1 MTKNTML
8 AKDKVV
14 DAVLKHED
22 WHIEKYFNDGID
34 ILKCKKNG
42 SIPVNFGSPSPFVVE
57 WDYFHNLE
65 DFRYAIYSQLFV
77 VEGHIVRKN
86 PWYHM
91 SDEEILLKC
100 DLENCI

>member
-1 MTKNTML
+1 ML

-22 WHIEKYFNDGID
+22 WHIEKHFNGID
-34 ILKCKKNG
+34 ILKCKKNS
-42 SIPVNFGSPSPFVVE
+42 SILVNFGSPFVE
-57 WDYFHNLE
+57 WDYFRSLE
-65 DFRYAIYSQLFV
+65 DFRYAIYSQPFV
-77 VEGHIVRKN
+77 AEGHIVRKN